1 VASSWTSQSP
11 SQHSTLE
18 LLASLVDK
26 SLVVAETNGEQV
38 RYRMLE
44 TIRDYA
50 RERLVE
56 DGALDDAL
64 DAHRWWALELAE
76 THGPNVRGATAEVA
90 FAALAPELDN
100 LRAVLAHCGAQEA
113 EVRVRLSA
121 AMGRYWVDCGSVAE
135 GRSRL
140 EEALE
145 AEQGRFPA
153 ARAELMAHLADC
165 TFRQAETD
173 RAIRLGEEAAA
184 LYRALG
190 DAAGLRYAVARLS
203 IAYEYCGMHAE
214 ARWACEELMQLAR
227 EQGDRRSVA
236 MATMQVA
243 FLALSGGEFDR
254 AEALYRTALDDFRAL
269 DDQRIVAIALHNLGD
284 VAFRQGRYDEA
295 ERLLGE
301 CAELAERVGNKQ
313 LLATTLCLLGG
324 VANAT
329 SHTARAEAHLARA
342 LRIGRETGNRMAVA
356 YAVEGLACT
365 AAARDGAERALVLA
379 GAAAGLFDRAGVRLS
394 AYEVELTDALLAP
407 ARDALGR
414 ERADEAFER
423 GGTLS
428 PEEAAD
434 LAGEP

>member
-1 VASSWTSQSP
+1 MS
-11 SQHSTLE
+11 L
-18 LLASLVDK
+18 LVDK
-26 SLVVAETNGEQV
+26 SLVVAETSDGRA

-56 DGALDDAL
+56 DGALDDAI
-64 DAHRWWALELAE
+64 DAHRRWALELAE

-100 LRAVLAHCGAQEA
+100 LRAALAHCGPEEA
-113 EVRVRLSA
+113 EARVRLSA

-140 EEALE
+140 EEARE
-145 AEQGRFPA
+145 AERGRFPA
-153 ARAELMAHLADC
+153 ARAELMGHLADC
-165 TFRQAETD
+165 VFRQGETD

-190 DAAGLRYAVARLS
+190 DVAGLRYAVARMS

-214 ARWACEELMQLAR
+214 AMRACEELMQLAR
-227 EQGDRRSVA
+227 EQGDRRSLA
-236 MATMQVA
+236 TATMQVA
-243 FLALSGGEFDR
+243 FLAINRGEFDR
-254 AEALYRTALDDFRAL
+254 AEALYASALDDLRAV
-269 DDQRIVAIALHNLGD
+269 DDQRAVAIVLHNLGD
-284 VAFRQGRYDEA
+284 AAFRQGRYDEA
-295 ERLLGE
+295 ERLLGA
-301 CAELAERVGNKQ
+301 CAELVERVGNKP
-313 LLATTLCLLGG
+313 LLAITLCLLGG
-324 VANAT
+324 IANAT
-329 SHTARAEAHLARA
+329 GDAARAESHLARA
-342 LRIGRETGNRMAVA
+342 LAIGRETGNRMAVA
-356 YAVEGLACT
+356 YAVEGLACA
-365 AAARDGAERALVLA
+365 AAARGEAERALVLA

-414 ERADEAFER
+414 EGAGEAFAR